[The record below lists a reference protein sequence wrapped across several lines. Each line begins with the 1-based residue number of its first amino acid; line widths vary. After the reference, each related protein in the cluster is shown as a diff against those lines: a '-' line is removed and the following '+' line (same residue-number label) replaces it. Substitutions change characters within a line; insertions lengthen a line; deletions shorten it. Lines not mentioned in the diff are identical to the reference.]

1 MVKEV
6 YQTDHYNYFTNVTF
20 ADPDPLEPNNWLIP
34 GGCIETPPP
43 TFNPAT
49 HKAKWTG
56 IEWTL
61 EEIPV
66 PPPEP
71 EPEQPDPNAVPQ
83 YVTPLQARKALT
95 AQGLRTQVEEY
106 IATQPLE
113 VKDAWEYAT
122 QFYRKDGILVNAGSN
137 LGMTEEEID
146 NLFRLAGGF

>member
-6 YQTDHYNYFTNVTF
+6 YQTDHSNYFVNVAF
-20 ADPDPLEPNNWLIP
+20 ADPDPLQPNHWLIP
-34 GGCIETPPP
+34 GGCIETHPPSFDS
-43 TFNPAT
+43 TT
-49 HKAKWTG
+49 HKARWTG
-56 IEWTL
+56 TEWAL

-106 IATQPLE
+106 IATQSLE